1 MSRTAENVC
10 NTELAANWLNV
21 DWMKVPAVQKRVGCA
36 LNCVAKGLYSQPYG
50 SEEEMSASLGVHS
63 AQGPS
68 AMCHPL

>member
-1 MSRTAENVC
+1 MSRTVENVC
-10 NTELAANWLNV
+10 DAELPADQLNL

-36 LNCVAKGLYSQPYG
+36 STCVAKGLYSQSFV
-50 SEEEMSASLGVHS
+50 SEEEMLAGLGVHS